1 MSQDIFISHSSN
13 DGDIAKRVCSKL
25 EERGAG
31 VWIAPRDIGP
41 GEEWDEA
48 IIEAIQDCDNVLV
61 LISESAN
68 KSQQV
73 KREINLAEG
82 YNCTVIPILIDGTE
96 PAGKLKF
103 FMETRQWLE
112 VNQKPDSK
120 VIDQVLQAVS
130 ADDADTEETDEKT
143 ESKEQKSAETDWP
156 TGWEHTEEDLRR
168 IASQMRRNRIAT
180 AWSIENEDEE
190 LIDESHFYETL
201 KRIDILDTPN
211 NEWSSLRWLTIRNS
225 SNKPTSSITHK
236 ESGDIKIEF
245 EDMNL
250 KAYLNDQDGKRL
262 KVKSLLN
269 KQPSFEQK
277 VRIYFPDPL
286 SPGETLRIHYEIS
299 WPNEPAHYSPEE
311 QTQSISLTRYR
322 QGVGRLK
329 FGIVDTIEHVGIE
342 AEKLAVQNQNPW
354 QPLKVTPTRFNADE
368 HPDLRSVHGDEL
380 NGYIYDVNEPD
391 SPAYRINYTP
401 L

>member
-1 MSQDIFISHSSN
+1 MSQDIFISHSSD
-13 DGDIAKRVCSKL
+13 DGKIAKQVCNKL
-25 EERGAG
+25 EERGAS

-48 IIEAIQDCDNVLV
+48 IIEAIQNCDNVLV
-61 LISESAN
+61 LISDSAN
-68 KSQQV
+68 ESQQV

-82 YNCTVIPILIDGTE
+82 YDSTVIPVLVDGTE

-103 FMETRQWLE
+103 FMETKQWLE
-112 VNQKPDSK
+112 TNRQPDSEA
-120 VIDQVLQAVS
+120 IGQILQAAS
-130 ADDADTEETDEKT
+130 ADDNTEETDKNT
-143 ESKEQKSAETDWP
+143 DSKEEYTAETDWS
-156 TGWEHTEEDLRR
+156 TGWGHSEEDLRR

-190 LIDESHFYETL
+190 LIDQSHFYEEL
-201 KRIDILDTPN
+201 KRIDTLDTPN
-211 NEWSSLRWLTIRNS
+211 DDWSSLRWLTIRNTS
-225 SNKPTSSITHK
+225 DKPTNSITHK

-250 KAYLNDQDGKRL
+250 RAYLNDQDGQRL
-262 KVKSLLN
+262 KVRSLVDQ
-269 KQPSFEQK
+269 QPSFEQK

-286 SPGETLRIHYEIS
+286 PPGETLRIHYGIS

-322 QGVGRLK
+322 RGVGRLK
-329 FGIVDTIEHVGIE
+329 FGIVDTIDHVGLE
-342 AEKLAVQNQNPW
+342 AEKLAGQEQNPW
-354 QPLKVTPTRFNADE
+354 QPLKVTPTRFDSDE
-368 HPDLRSVHGDEL
+368 RPDLKPVHGDGL
-380 NGYIYDVNEPD
+380 NGYIYDIKKPD